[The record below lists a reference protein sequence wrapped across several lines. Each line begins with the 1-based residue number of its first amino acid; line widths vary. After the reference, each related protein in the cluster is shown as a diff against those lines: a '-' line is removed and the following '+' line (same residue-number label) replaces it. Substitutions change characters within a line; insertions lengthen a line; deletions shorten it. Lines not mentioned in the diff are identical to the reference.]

1 MGNYQFDI
9 IYRPGTSNL
18 DADAMS
24 RLPEIMIEKDQQTQI
39 PSESVKAVCNMSINT
54 HSYIKHLNFSSQ
66 VIDDVENVIQGQE
79 VAGVS
84 KEELR
89 DAQKRDP
96 VLSRWMKNIID
107 SKKPARNELPMT
119 PEHTTMYRTF
129 DYFCMEGGFVFREV
143 TINDEK
149 RKQLFCHWNTGRWL

>member
-1 MGNYQFDI
+1 M
-9 IYRPGTSNL
+9 
-18 DADAMS
+18 
-24 RLPEIMIEKDQQTQI
+24 
-39 PSESVKAVCNMSINT
+39 
-54 HSYIKHLNFSSQ
+54 
-66 VIDDVENVIQGQE
+66 IDDVENVIQGQE

-107 SKKPARNELPMT
+107 SKKPARNKLPMT
-119 PEHTTMYRTF
+119 PEHTTMYRNF
-129 DYFCMEGGFVFREV
+129 DYFCMEGGFVFIEV
-143 TINDEK
+143 TINDER